1 MRDTF
6 LLTSARCFPY
16 LPCSPHLPRQQGYKE
31 RATLSLLAKTLFMQ
45 LVLEPKVQEL
55 INKCIYNGHTW
66 HCESLSN
73 LAHMYQP
80 KRTHFGP
87 GQQNLMIL
95 AKLDMNEQRVTR
107 YVTGYTKREKKTGMR
122 RLAQNNSV
130 YFEPRH
136 SPKTNFF
143 RQEALQRLHLELVDR
158 DASLPLVP
166 WPAASAPVAVV
177 PPQPRSV
184 VGQLPIELQSRRVV
198 PTQKAS
204 IIGPLV
210 GARGSLHELVLKQ
223 QPRDWR
229 ESDAKQPRLP
239 PPLTPAAV
247 SVKLAEVELQS
258 VVLCCPSCNTL
269 LSAALPEG
277 VTQVR
282 CDSCS
287 AAPLHTMV
295 APSKEE
301 RKRGR
306 RNPSHHAPPFN
317 PKQAGRA
324 PTAFNRYMSN
334 EMRSAGDKPSRESF
348 SQAARNWPA
357 ARDAA
362 ASLTAAACTARSG
375 QPRRAARAPAAAG
388 GAAAQR
394 QQRGRPAR
402 TSGGF
407 YQDSSDEEEE
417 ASPPAAPAAT
427 AAASSARF
435 GESPPRFVLAT
446 LGRKPVAPFAQ
457 PDGPAAAADVE
468 MEYPSP
474 PASRGSVRDDT
485 GMSAGQ
491 PAADG
496 SQPDSASKASSAQR
510 PSKGARSVIR
520 CRNCPREL
528 VKDKAPKQLSCD
540 GGCGQPIQIGASIYA
555 CEDCDFD
562 MCEACAAPR
571 ARRGRT
577 RSVNFGDAP
586 AAHPGSPSSAG
597 VNAPAACAAAAPRAA
612 APAAPDVPDAPRYDA
627 KEGESRLEA
636 LSPDSRARVEAD
648 MAADMAQYV
657 APMQAAADTRRE
669 TRRVLGIQAEA
680 RAETLM
686 DNGVVINEALRRRYG
701 PSEAQ
706 E

>member
-1 MRDTF
+1 M
-6 LLTSARCFPY
+6 
-16 LPCSPHLPRQQGYKE
+16 PRQQGYKE

-80 KRTHFGP
+80 KRTVFGP

-95 AKLDMNEQRVTR
+95 AKLDMNEQSVTR
-107 YVTGYTKREKKTGMR
+107 YVTGYTKREKRTGMR
-122 RLAQNNSV
+122 RIAQTDST
-130 YFEPRH
+130 YFEPRL
-136 SPKTNFF
+136 SPKTDFF

-158 DASLPLVP
+158 KASLPSVP

-184 VGQLPIELQSRRVV
+184 AGQLPAELQSQRVV

-204 IIGPLV
+204 ITGPLV

-229 ESDAKQPRLP
+229 EAGAKQPRLP

-247 SVKLAEVELQS
+247 SAKLVEVELHS

-269 LSAALPEG
+269 MSAELPAG

-282 CDSCS
+282 CGSCL
-287 AAPLHTMV
+287 AAPLYTPV

-301 RKRGR
+301 RKHGR
-306 RNPSHHAPPFN
+306 SNPSHHAPPLN

-324 PTAFNRYMSN
+324 PTAFNLYMSN
-334 EMRSAGDKPSRESF
+334 EMRNAGDKPSRETF
-348 SQAARNWPA
+348 SQAAQNWSA

-362 ASLTAAACTARSG
+362 AGLTAAARTARSG
-375 QPRRAARAPAAAG
+375 QPRRAARAPEEAG

-402 TSGGF
+402 AGGAF
-407 YQDSSDEEEE
+407 YQDPSDEEEE
-417 ASPPAAPAAT
+417 ACPPAAAPAAT
-427 AAASSARF
+427 AAASSVRF
-435 GESPPRFVLAT
+435 GVSPPRFVARG
-446 LGRKPVAPFAQ
+446 LGRKPAAPFAQ
-457 PDGPAAAADVE
+457 PAGENNGEPDGRATAADVE
-468 MEYPSP
+468 MELPSP
-474 PASRGSVRDDT
+474 PASRRGSVRDDT

-520 CRNCPREL
+520 CRDCKVEL
-528 VKDKAPKQLSCD
+528 VKATAPKQLTCD
-540 GGCGQPIQIGASIYA
+540 GGCGQPIQKGATIYECRDCWDHDV
-555 CEDCDFD
+555 CEV
-562 MCEACAAPR
+562 CAAPR
-571 ARRGRT
+571 ARRGGT
-577 RSVNFGDAP
+577 RVDFGDAP
-586 AAHPGSPSSAG
+586 AAC
-597 VNAPAACAAAAPRAA
+597 PA
-612 APAAPDVPDAPRYDA
+612 AAPDVPDGPRYDDE
-627 KEGESRLEA
+627 EGESRMMA
-636 LSPDSRARVEAD
+636 LSPASRARVQAQLEAD
-648 MAADMAQYV
+648 VAQIV
-657 APMQAAADTRRE
+657 APMEAAGEQRRE
-669 TRRVLGIQAEA
+669 TRRVLTIQADADAETRMHNGIQ
-680 RAETLM
+680 
-686 DNGVVINEALRRRYG
+686 INEAFRRRFG
-701 PSEAQ
+701 SEAQ